1 MWSTGVVATAPSCN
15 FVQDWALS
23 SRLVSGATTPLFAIL
38 SQSPNTEAAT
48 VVAGVEL
55 TCGRFDAL
63 WADHFAMRYP
73 PHFHDT
79 WAIGVIEAGLLRLRT
94 ARGEWIGGQGTILA
108 FAPGEIHSAE
118 ALAPGG
124 YRYRMVYPSAD
135 MIQDIGASDR
145 GMTESL
151 FQTPVFI
158 DHDLA
163 GKLVRAH
170 QPLMDGEWGARA
182 ESRLVAALRSLW
194 RTHQGT
200 RSVAGVHAP
209 ADLTA
214 IECARG
220 YLGSRFSKPV
230 RLAHIA
236 AECGM
241 NAFQLIRVFQRVL
254 GVTPYAYLVQLR
266 VNRARDLLHQGVAVS
281 EVAYSCGFSDQSHLT
296 RVFKKAV
303 GVPPGTYR
311 RAVA

>member
-1 MWSTGVVATAPSCN
+1 LPD
-15 FVQDWALS
+15 QS
-23 SRLVSGATTPLFAIL
+23 SVEATTI
-38 SQSPNTEAAT
+38 
-48 VVAGVEL
+48 VAGVEL
-55 TCGRFDAL
+55 PCGRFDAL
-63 WADHFAMRYP
+63 WADHFAMRFP

-94 ARGEWIGGQGTILA
+94 ARGEWIGSQGTILA

-124 YRYRMVYPSAD
+124 YRYRMVYPSAELVR
-135 MIQDIGASDR
+135 DIGASLN
-145 GMTESL
+145 GPAESQ
-151 FQTPVFI
+151 FQTPVFV
-158 DHDLA
+158 DHQLA
-163 GKLVRAH
+163 GALAKAH
-170 QPLMDGEWGARA
+170 QPLMDGQWGVSA

-194 RTHQGT
+194 RSHHG
-200 RSVAGVHAP
+200 SHSIAEAHDPG
-209 ADLTA
+209 DLLA

-220 YLGSRFSKPV
+220 FLGSRFARQV

-241 NAFQLIRVFQRVL
+241 NSFQLIRVFQRVL

-266 VNRARDLLHQGVAVS
+266 VNRARDLLHQGVSVS

-296 RVFKKAV
+296 RVFKKAI

-311 RAVA
+311 RAVMERAA

>member
-1 MWSTGVVATAPSCN
+1 
-15 FVQDWALS
+15 
-23 SRLVSGATTPLFAIL
+23 
-38 SQSPNTEAAT
+38 
-48 VVAGVEL
+48 
-55 TCGRFDAL
+55 
-63 WADHFAMRYP
+63 MRYP

-79 WAIGVIEAGLLRLRT
+79 WAVGVIEAGLLRLRT
-94 ARGEWIGGQGTILA
+94 ARGEWLGGQGTILA

-135 MIQDIGASDR
+135 MMQDIGASAR
-145 GMTESL
+145 GTTDSL
-151 FQTPVFI
+151 FETPVFV

-163 GKLVRAH
+163 GKLVNAH
-170 QPLMDGEWGARA
+170 QPLMNGEWGAEA
-182 ESRLVAALRSLW
+182 ESRLIAALRALW
-194 RTHQGT
+194 RTHRGT
-200 RSVAGVHAP
+200 RSHAGAHDP
-209 ADLTA
+209 ADLTT
-214 IECARG
+214 IERARG

-230 RLAHIA
+230 RLARIA
-236 AECGM
+236 AECGL

-266 VNRARDLLHQGVAVS
+266 VNRARNLLHQGVSVS

-303 GVPPGTYR
+303 GVPPGAYR

>member
-1 MWSTGVVATAPSCN
+1 LPHSPTVEAT
-15 FVQDWALS
+15 
-23 SRLVSGATTPLFAIL
+23 
-38 SQSPNTEAAT
+38 T

-55 TCGRFDAL
+55 PCGRFDAL

-73 PHFHDT
+73 PLFHDT
-79 WAIGVIEAGLLRLRT
+79 WAVGVIEAGLLRLRT
-94 ARGEWIGGQGTILA
+94 ARGEWLGGQGTILA

-135 MIQDIGASDR
+135 MMQDIGASAR
-145 GMTESL
+145 GTTDSL
-151 FQTPVFI
+151 FETPVFV

-163 GKLVRAH
+163 GKLVNAH
-170 QPLMDGEWGARA
+170 QPLMNGEWGAEA
-182 ESRLVAALRSLW
+182 ESRLIAALRALW
-194 RTHQGT
+194 RTHRGT
-200 RSVAGVHAP
+200 RSHAGAHDP
-209 ADLTA
+209 ADLTT
-214 IECARG
+214 IERARG

-236 AECGM
+236 AECGL

-266 VNRARDLLHQGVAVS
+266 VNRARNLLHQGVSVS

-303 GVPPGTYR
+303 GVPPGAYR